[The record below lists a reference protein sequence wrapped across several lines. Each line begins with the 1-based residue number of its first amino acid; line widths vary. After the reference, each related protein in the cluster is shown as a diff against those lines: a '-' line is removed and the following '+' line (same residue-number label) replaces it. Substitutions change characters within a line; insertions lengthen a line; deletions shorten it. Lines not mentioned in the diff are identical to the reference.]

1 MFSSGKKCAAARC
14 AAAFNLVFNAL
25 GAFAVMPF
33 CIIFKEEFV
42 RLFLHGSIGAGQA
55 AANFH
60 TAFNIVSSVAF
71 IPLLKPI
78 TELIEKV
85 VNRKKSEKHKISA
98 KFARYR

>member
-1 MFSSGKKCAAARC
+1 
-14 AAAFNLVFNAL
+14 
-25 GAFAVMPF
+25 MPF

-60 TAFNIVSSVAF
+60 TAFNIVSSIAF